1 MPSPPTEFPC
11 ADSPL
16 RFHPAHPTHLATNT
30 DCQLFK
36 SMFAAGFASPTMT
49 TLMAISNYTSTLLL
63 IPTTSSWSELM
74 DSIVGAVICEGDL
87 LIEDP
92 SWKKPNGR

>member
-1 MPSPPTEFPC
+1 
-11 ADSPL
+11 
-16 RFHPAHPTHLATNT
+16 
-30 DCQLFK
+30 
-36 SMFAAGFASPTMT
+36 
-49 TLMAISNYTSTLLL
+49 MAISNYTSTLLL